1 MIPLTYWSNTCTG
14 HGYNGDGEGGEWG
27 AGKGNDSHSHAKQGL
42 WGSPLLLSWRNLYLC
57 VVQAAVEVISIL
69 SNEEEVNTA
78 YSGDNIRVKLKG
90 VEEEVG

>member
-1 MIPLTYWSNTCTG
+1 MLP
-14 HGYNGDGEGGEWG
+14 
-27 AGKGNDSHSHAKQGL
+27 
-42 WGSPLLLSWRNLYLC
+42 WRNLYIC
-57 VVQAAVEVISIL
+57 VVQAEVEVISIL